1 MDLIAERTIALA
13 GVIQACQ
20 QVQSL
25 ARTGEFEEADA
36 QASLNSILILD
47 ALNTPAVYG
56 GIDGVRSGLIAL
68 KGGVLNSASSENVEV
83 LRYVMS
89 VLQLQ
94 SQLYRDQ
101 QKFTE
106 FGLAIERLTSFPKE
120 EILGAYSK
128 VYQDFISTMRPQI
141 IVQGEQDFLQ
151 RNEVPERIRS
161 LLLAAFRSAVLWQ
174 QKDGSRFKIL
184 WQRTRMKNTASALL
198 DELPVH

>member
-1 MDLIAERTIALA
+1 MDLITERTIALA
-13 GVIQACQ
+13 GVVQACQ

-25 ARTGEFEEADA
+25 ARTGEFEDADT

-56 GIDGVRSGLIAL
+56 GIEGVRSGLVAL
-68 KGGVLNSASSENVEV
+68 QSGVLNSASADNIEV

-94 SQLYRDQ
+94 TQLYRDQ
-101 QKFTE
+101 RKFSE

-120 EILGAYSK
+120 EIITAYSK

-198 DELPVH
+198 KELPVH

>member
-1 MDLIAERTIALA
+1 MDLITERTIALA
-13 GVIQACQ
+13 GVVQACQ

-25 ARTGEFEEADA
+25 ARTGEFEDADA

-56 GIDGVRSGLIAL
+56 GIEGVRSGLVAL
-68 KGGVLNSASSENVEV
+68 QSGVLNSASADIIEV

-94 SQLYRDQ
+94 TQLYRDQ
-101 QKFTE
+101 RKFSE

-120 EILGAYSK
+120 EIITAYSK

-198 DELPVH
+198 KELPVH

>member
-1 MDLIAERTIALA
+1 MDLITERTIALA

-20 QVQSL
+20 QVQRL
-25 ARTGEFEEADA
+25 ARTGDFEDADT

-47 ALNTPAVYG
+47 AVNTPAVYG
-56 GIDGVRSGLIAL
+56 GVGCVRSGLMAL
-68 KGGVLNSASSENVEV
+68 QGGVLNSANGDSIEI

-101 QKFTE
+101 RKFSE
-106 FGLAIERLTSFPKE
+106 FGIAIERLTSFPKE
-120 EILGAYSK
+120 EIIAAYSK
-128 VYQDFISTMRPQI
+128 VYQEFISTMRPQI
-141 IVQGEQDFLQ
+141 IVQGEQDYLQ
-151 RNEVPERIRS
+151 RDEVPERIRA

-184 WQRTRMKNTASALL
+184 WQRTRMKNTAGALL
-198 DELPVH
+198 KEMPIH

>member
-1 MDLIAERTIALA
+1 MDLITERTVALA

-25 ARTGEFEEADA
+25 ARTGEFTDADA

-56 GIDGVRSGLIAL
+56 GIAGVRSGLIAL
-68 KGGVLNSASSENVEV
+68 QSGLLNSANAESIEL

-94 SQLYRDQ
+94 SQLYRDE
-101 QKFTE
+101 QKFSE
-106 FGLAIERLTSFPKE
+106 FGLAIERLTSFPQDE
-120 EILGAYSK
+120 RIMAYSK
-128 VYQDFISTMRPQI
+128 VYQDFVSTMRPQI

-151 RNEVPERIRS
+151 RDEVPERIRS

-174 QKDGSRFKIL
+174 QKGGSRFKIL
-184 WQRTRMKNTASALL
+184 WQRTRMKNTAENLL
-198 DELPVH
+198 ADLPVH

>member
-1 MDLIAERTIALA
+1 MDLITERTIALA
-13 GVIQACQ
+13 GIVQACQ

-25 ARTGEFEEADA
+25 ARTGEFEDADA

-56 GIDGVRSGLIAL
+56 GIEGVRSGLVAL
-68 KGGVLNSASSENVEV
+68 QSGVLNSASANNIEV

-94 SQLYRDQ
+94 TQLYRDQ
-101 QKFTE
+101 RKFSE

-120 EILGAYSK
+120 EIITAYSK

-151 RNEVPERIRS
+151 RSEVPERIRS

-198 DELPVH
+198 KELPVH